1 MANEEPHRKMFGVLV
16 SDLDTLIQHRSKHST
31 PATICMSMLSD
42 VQEMVERDMKEE
54 ARQTLNCVKYIL
66 SEYVK

>member
-1 MANEEPHRKMFGVLV
+1 MNAESQIKMFGVKV
-16 SDLDTLIQHRSKHST
+16 SDLDTLINHRSRHST

-42 VQEMVERDMKEE
+42 VQEMIERDMKEQ

-66 SEYVK
+66 SEHVK